1 VVAWNSNSR
10 RIACGGQKG
19 QFYQCDI
26 DGQGQCE
33 SWEGF
38 RVRGLWCKNDGRTVL
53 ASDTHNRIRAY
64 TFDDMR
70 DCTLITETASLI
82 YFCLD
87 ATERYALCTTK
98 DHGLHLWDLE
108 KRTLIRRFH
117 GSKHGEYVI
126 FSSFGGHNQ
135 HFVAT
140 GSEDNMIYIWHR
152 DKGEEAVRILS
163 GHTGVVNA
171 VSWNPADPS
180 MLASCSD
187 DGSVRI
193 WAPELNI

>member
-1 VVAWNSNSR
+1 
-10 RIACGGQKG
+10 
-19 QFYQCDI
+19 
-26 DGQGQCE
+26 
-33 SWEGF
+33 
-38 RVRGLWCKNDGRTVL
+38 
-53 ASDTHNRIRAY
+53 
-64 TFDDMR
+64 MR

-87 ATERYALCTTK
+87 ASERYALCTTK
-98 DHGLHLWDLE
+98 DQGLHLWDLE
-108 KRTLIRRFH
+108 TRSLVRRFH

-140 GSEDNMIYIWHR
+140 GSEGCHHCTILWIVTRAFLDHMIYIWHR
-152 DKGEEAVRILS
+152 DKEQAVRVLG

-171 VSWNPADPS
+171 VSWNPTDPS

-187 DGSVRI
+187 DGTVRI
-193 WAPELNI
+193 WAPEPIVG